1 VNQHVYII
9 FDKSKGRIAQIVR
22 GSSFPENV
30 NADLSFLRKNLKPDY
45 TVTAV
50 PVSSYVG
57 PHFLKESL
65 Q

>member
-22 GSSFPENV
+22 GSNFPENV
-30 NADLSFLRKNLKPDY
+30 NADLAHFRKHLKSDY
-45 TVTAV
+45 TITAV

-57 PHFLKESL
+57 EHFLKEMS
-65 Q
+65 